1 MMEVEEVFYLLEK
14 RKDIVKIKRLEKL
27 ENWLIQIQMKSDKPQ
42 KLFNSLKREFDKLKD
57 NKHIPKT
64 KEEQIREVEKLRNYL
79 K

>member
-1 MMEVEEVFYLLEK
+1 MEVEEIFYLLGK
-14 RKDIVKIKRLEKL
+14 QKDIIKIKRLEKL

-42 KLFNSLKREFDKLKD
+42 KLFNVLKKEFDRLKD

-64 KEEQIREVEKLRNYL
+64 KQEQIREVEKLRNFF

>member
-1 MMEVEEVFYLLEK
+1 MEVEEIFYLLGK
-14 RKDIVKIKRLEKL
+14 QKDIIKIKRLEKL

-42 KLFNSLKREFDKLKD
+42 KLFNILKKEFDRLKD

-64 KEEQIREVEKLRNYL
+64 KQEQVREVEKLRNFL

>member
-1 MMEVEEVFYLLEK
+1 MEVEEIFYLLEK
-14 RKDIVKIKRLEKL
+14 QKDIIKIKRLEKL

-42 KLFNSLKREFDKLKD
+42 KLFNVLKKEFDRLKD

-64 KEEQIREVEKLRNYL
+64 KQEQVREVEKLRNFL